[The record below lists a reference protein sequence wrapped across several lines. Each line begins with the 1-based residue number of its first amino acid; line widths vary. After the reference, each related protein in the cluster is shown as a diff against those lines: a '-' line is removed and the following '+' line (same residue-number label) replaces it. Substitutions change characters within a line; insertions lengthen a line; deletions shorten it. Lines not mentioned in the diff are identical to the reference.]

1 MSAVSFHSIHI
12 MDSIN
17 CVTSLPF
24 EKHLLLYSGVVLT
37 LLRWFFHLPIDTYI
51 EIDFDLQINVM
62 NTNRVRFI
70 DKIIFFVYQPRM
82 IGNWNRMIYAI
93 VKKEL
98 VCFANEF
105 LKFARTSK

>member
-1 MSAVSFHSIHI
+1 MF
-12 MDSIN
+12 
-17 CVTSLPF
+17 
-24 EKHLLLYSGVVLT
+24 
-37 LLRWFFHLPIDTYI
+37 
-51 EIDFDLQINVM
+51 VM